1 MPIKTCVGAV
11 LYDDLERIF
20 LMTSPKW
27 KGYLVPGGRIEEGES
42 EEQALRRELRE
53 ELGMEITDLYRVG
66 ESVKLPSTDFID
78 PTMEFHFRSYFA
90 RALSTAVQPNS
101 EIKEYGW
108 YSLEQALQLPLLD
121 STRDLVEQFKE
132 YWLAKRRIV

>member
-11 LYDDLERIF
+11 LYDESGKIF

-27 KGYLVPGGRIEEGES
+27 KGYLVPGGKIEAGES

-53 ELGMEITDLYRVG
+53 ELGIEITDLYRVG

-78 PTMEFHFRSYFA
+78 PTIEFHFRSYFA

-101 EIKEYGW
+101 EIKEWKW

-132 YWLAKRRIV
+132 YWAKR